1 MTCII
6 GLEENGRA
14 YVGADSAAGHG
25 WTVRKSRTEKIFRLD
40 PFVIAYTTSFRMGQ
54 ILHYGLKLPPAKV
67 YDEEYMVGVFVEIVR
82 ARFRELGYTR
92 IDSNREEGGSF
103 IVGVQGRVYLIADD
117 FQVQHYKDGIVAG
130 GCGAEY
136 ALGAMKA
143 LEALPPP
150 ERILRS
156 LEIAAYYSGG
166 VTDPFT
172 VIEAN

>member
-6 GLEENGRA
+6 GLEEN
-14 YVGADSAAGHG
+14 
-25 WTVRKSRTEKIFRLD
+25 
-40 PFVIAYTTSFRMGQ
+40 
-54 ILHYGLKLPPAKV
+54 
-67 YDEEYMVGVFVEIVR
+67 
-82 ARFRELGYTR
+82 
-92 IDSNREEGGSF
+92 
-103 IVGVQGRVYLIADD
+103 GRVYLIADD
-117 FQVQHYKDGIVAG
+117 FQVQHFKDGIVAD